1 MKIYLKVLSIL
12 ALLSSTCLAKTSM
25 EKTTSAVKV
34 KAVLEAAETGD
45 ATKFNALLKDKTI
58 DLNAQDET
66 GMTPLMSA
74 ALGGNVDM
82 IKKLLAK
89 KVKLEIKNQAGDTA
103 LAVALTND
111 QLDSA
116 KTLINAGANVDLIVA
131 GDNQDT
137 LLMRAASNNA
147 DITGLILK
155 KNKSLLN
162 KTNKLGETALMQSVR
177 FGNNDSV
184 KMLLKAGADTQAKN
198 KEGLS
203 ALDIAKKS
211 GNEEAVKLLSAKK

>member
-1 MKIYLKVLSIL
+1 
-12 ALLSSTCLAKTSM
+12 M
-25 EKTTSAVKV
+25 EKTTSAAKV

-45 ATKFNALLKDKTI
+45 AEKFNALLKDKTI

-82 IKKLLAK
+82 VKKLLAK
-89 KVKLEIKNQAGDTA
+89 KVKLELKNQVGDTA

-116 KTLINAGANVDLIVA
+116 KVLINAGANVDLIVA
-131 GDNQDT
+131 GENKDT

-147 DITGLILK
+147 DITALILK
-155 KNKSLLN
+155 KNKGLIN

-184 KMLLKAGADTQAKN
+184 KMLLKAGADVKAKN

-211 GNEEAVKLLSAKK
+211 SNEEAIKLLSAKK

>member
-25 EKTTSAVKV
+25 EKTTSTAKI

-45 ATKFNALLKDKTI
+45 AAKFNALLKDKTI

-116 KTLINAGANVDLIVA
+116 KALINAGANVDLIVA

-184 KMLLKAGADTQAKN
+184 KMLLKAGADAQAKN

-211 GNEEAVKLLSAKK
+211 GNDEAVKLLSAKK